1 MIFNSPPG
9 LTRRRLLLS
18 TTAAMFVA
26 FAGDAGAVIVKGIS
40 PWKPLD
46 YDPPE
51 TLGPGGWYFFTPDE
65 AAAIGA
71 IVDRLVPAD
80 DLSVGGKEAGCA
92 EYIDRQLAGSY
103 GTFERLYMQGPF
115 LKPTPMQGDQLDLVP
130 QQRYRI
136 GLAALDAH
144 CRQTFQKPFAQLS
157 GDQQDTVLKGLE
169 KGEIEFKGIGA
180 KEYFATLLQN
190 TMEGF
195 FADPIYGGN
204 KDMASWKM
212 LGFPGARYDYRDYVE
227 IHNKKIDLE
236 PLSIGGR
243 AGWKERG

>member
-1 MIFNSPPG
+1 MAYRTPPG
-9 LTRRRLLLS
+9 ITRRRLLMS
-18 TTAAMFVA
+18 TTAALF
-26 FAGDAGAVIVKGIS
+26 FAAAGNAGAVIIKGVT
-40 PWKPLD
+40 PWKPFD

-51 TLGPGGWYFFTPDE
+51 ALGPGGWYFFTADE
-65 AAAIGA
+65 ATTMGA

-80 DLSVGGKEAGCA
+80 DLSVGGKDAGCV
-92 EYIDRQLAGSY
+92 EFIDRQLAGSY
-103 GTFERLYMQGPF
+103 GTYERLYMQGPF
-115 LKPTPMQGDQLDLVP
+115 LQPTPLQGDQSDLVP

-144 CRQTFQKPFAQLS
+144 CRQTLQKPFAGLS

-169 KGEIEFKGIGA
+169 KGDIDLKGIQA
-180 KEYFATLLQN
+180 RQFFSIMLQN

-227 IHNKKIDLE
+227 IHNKKIDLQ
-236 PLSIGGR
+236 PLSIAGR
-243 AGWKERG
+243 ADWKQKG